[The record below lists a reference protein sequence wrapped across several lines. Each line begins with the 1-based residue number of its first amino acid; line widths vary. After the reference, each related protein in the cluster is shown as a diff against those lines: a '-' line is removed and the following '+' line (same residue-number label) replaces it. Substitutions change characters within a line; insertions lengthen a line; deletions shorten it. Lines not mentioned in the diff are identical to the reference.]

1 MEQIDSAIRAPDAW
15 KATVLLDVTS
25 DYKPLLVV
33 STLSIY
39 FCFANYQIS
48 YQHIIPFCL

>member
-1 MEQIDSAIRAPDAW
+1 MRQFLANYVSNVYLKAKAEEIKEQIESAIRSSEAW

-33 STLSIY
+33 S
-39 FCFANYQIS
+39 N
-48 YQHIIPFCL
+48 